1 MIQIQEVQSKKD
13 LKEFIDL
20 PWKLYKDDS
29 NWVPQLK
36 LAQKDILSPK
46 HPFYE
51 TGEMKSWLAIQD
63 HEVVGRISAIRND
76 HYNQYHNVQVGFFG
90 FFETIND
97 DRVSHQLI
105 ETAKTWFRDQKLTE
119 IIGPANPSTNYEAG
133 LLIEGF
139 DDPPQVMMTYN
150 PAYYM
155 ELLEKEGLHKAKDLF
170 AHRLPTDSEVPAI
183 INKIAERA
191 KSRHN
196 ISYRYL
202 NKKNWKAE
210 VDMMLD
216 IYNDAWE
223 NNWGFVP
230 MTEKEFRHTAA
241 DLKMIAQE
249 NLALIAEVKGE
260 PAGMLVALP
269 DINQVL
275 IKNPSGNLFPF
286 GIFKLL
292 NHKKYTNRMRIPIMG
307 VKQKFQKIGLSSLL
321 LQRIREEAVKTQ
333 YKDCE
338 CSWILED
345 NHNMNKPLFTY
356 GSEVYKKYR
365 LYKGDL

>member
-1 MIQIQEVQSKKD
+1 V
-13 LKEFIDL
+13 
-20 PWKLYKDDS
+20 
-29 NWVPQLK
+29 
-36 LAQKDILSPK
+36 
-46 HPFYE
+46 
-51 TGEMKSWLAIQD
+51 
-63 HEVVGRISAIRND
+63 
-76 HYNQYHNVQVGFFG
+76 
-90 FFETIND
+90 
-97 DRVSHQLI
+97 
-105 ETAKTWFRDQKLTE
+105 
-119 IIGPANPSTNYEAG
+119 IGPANPSTNYEAG

-150 PAYYM
+150 PKYYLKQF
-155 ELLEKEGLHKAKDLF
+155 EDEGLKKAKDLF
-170 AHRLPTDSEVPAI
+170 AHRLPTNSEVPEI
-183 INKIAERA
+183 INKIAARA
-191 KSRHN
+191 EKRHS
-196 ISYRYL
+196 ITYRYL
-202 NKKNWKAE
+202 NKKMWARE
-210 VDMMLD
+210 VEIMLD

-230 MTEKEFRHTAA
+230 MTENEFRHTAN

-249 NLALIAEVKGE
+249 NLALIAEVNGE
-260 PAGMLVALP
+260 AAGMLVALP

-275 IKNPSGNLFPF
+275 IKNPSGNLLPF

-307 VKQKFQKIGLSSLL
+307 VKQKYQKIGLSSLL
-321 LQRIREEAVKTQ
+321 LQKIREEAVKTH

-365 LYKGDL
+365 LYQGTL